1 MTSKHAAKITQYA
14 DQIVRHSILGTFG
27 YGGPHAT
34 VESFLGSNPNA
45 INRERLDD
53 ADCSLDEFV
62 ALLNARLAAVQS

>member
-62 ALLNARLAAVQS
+62 ALLTAVQS